1 MVGYFI
7 AFFREAIIASYWG
20 VSSDVDAYTVAI
32 AIPINL
38 FSIITI
44 SIQSII
50 IPIYSDLL
58 LNKSNEDA
66 NHYAC
71 LLINSIAVF
80 AIALVVVLELIAGP
94 IATLFAPGFT
104 PESHEMVV
112 TLLRMVLPTIVVSLI
127 IHVLVGILNVYKNF
141 IWPALSI
148 HILNLSII
156 VTIVLLHSKFGIAS
170 ACFGQIIGV
179 TLQLLFLVLFVRKH
193 LKFSIG
199 LNFKDSS
206 IKETGRRVIPVIWST
221 GLSEINGIVN
231 GAIASMLFVGAVA
244 SIGYATKINSVMMS
258 FFTSAIATVIYPL
271 YAESGAKNDYSQLN
285 SRVNHT
291 LSAYT
296 FFLIP
301 LIALVLILRKE
312 LISVAFGRGAFDM
325 EAINITQSILGCY
338 APGLLFLAM
347 RETITKVFYSLKDTT
362 TPAKNAT
369 IGILLNVLLS
379 VTLPFLIG
387 VEGLAIAAS
396 LTAAFVSVRLLYLL
410 LSKHKELGLQ
420 LFFCNLKLM
429 IIPLFLMSLG
439 MVLMKSFLDSSAIIV
454 LLLCGG
460 LGATIYLGAS
470 VLFKVP
476 ILDKLLKMILK

>member
-1 MVGYFI
+1 
-7 AFFREAIIASYWG
+7 
-20 VSSDVDAYTVAI
+20 
-32 AIPINL
+32 
-38 FSIITI
+38 
-44 SIQSII
+44 
-50 IPIYSDLL
+50 
-58 LNKSNEDA
+58 
-66 NHYAC
+66 
-71 LLINSIAVF
+71 
-80 AIALVVVLELIAGP
+80 
-94 IATLFAPGFT
+94 
-104 PESHEMVV
+104 
-112 TLLRMVLPTIVVSLI
+112 MVLPTIVVSLI
-127 IHVLVGILNVYKNF
+127 IHILVGILNVYKNF

-179 TLQLLFLVLFVRKH
+179 TLQFLFLVLFVREH

-199 LNFKDSS
+199 LNFKDTS

-244 SIGYATKINSVMMS
+244 SMGYATKINSVMMS

-312 LISVAFGRGAFDM
+312 LISVAFGRGVFDM

-439 MVLMKSFLDSSAIIV
+439 MVLIKSILDSSAIIV